1 MASLITTS
9 IGANVVSTLIGRQIM
24 TQAISDASGSI
35 YTSIGDIFYYSNS
48 IDKFLTELDI
58 ENRIKNMQL
67 IITKFEDI
75 KEDDSINQCL
85 EGIHDMIIRI
95 REDLK
100 QINLKIEKHK
110 GKYFNKW
117 RSLNIKEQMY
127 NLKTH
132 SLLLDKRYDFLV
144 KTVNLSTC
152 LLSSQKS

>member
-24 TQAISDASGSI
+24 THAISDASGSI
-35 YTSIGDIFYYSNS
+35 YNSIGDIFYYSNS

-100 QINLKIEKHK
+100 QINIKIEKHK
-110 GKYFNKW
+110 NKYINKW
-117 RSLNIKEQMY
+117 RSLNIKDQMY
-127 NLKTH
+127 NLKIH

-144 KTVNLSTC
+144 KTVNLSSC